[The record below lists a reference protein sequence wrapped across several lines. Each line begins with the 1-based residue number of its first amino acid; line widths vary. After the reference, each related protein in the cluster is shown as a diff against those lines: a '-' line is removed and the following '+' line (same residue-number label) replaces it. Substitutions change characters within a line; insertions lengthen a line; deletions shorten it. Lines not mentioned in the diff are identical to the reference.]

1 MNINPRVKNIE
12 ISLIRQISMKSR
24 EYKDVINL
32 TVGEPDLPI
41 PSKIIE
47 ETTLYMK
54 NNRMGYPMLGG
65 ILELREAIV
74 DFYNSKY
81 SSNYN
86 PDEVIVTAGAT
97 EAISTTLRTILN
109 EGDEVLIPLPFYP
122 GYLPNIDF
130 NGGKSIFIDT
140 TSDKLQLT
148 VETLKKHIT
157 PKTKAIILNY
167 PNNPSGVILSKKNLD
182 DIMEFL
188 KEKDIYIISDE
199 IYSEVIFDKDDFV
212 SVGKYDFLKEKVI
225 LINGFSKS
233 HSMTGW
239 RLGYILTSKSLRDQL
254 IKVHQYSITAPS
266 IVSEY
271 GGYIALSKC
280 LDVSSYTA
288 EYKKRCEYVY
298 KRLNSMGIV
307 TLQPKGTFYIFGSL
321 ENLNLPSSLDF
332 AFDLLE
338 SKQVAIVPGIAF
350 GVEGY
355 FRISCTKPVEVL
367 KVALDKIEDYIENY
381 RL

>member
-1 MNINPRVKNIE
+1 MNINPKVMNTE
-12 ISLIRQISMKSR
+12 ISLIRQISIKSR

-41 PSKIIE
+41 PAKIID
-47 ETTLYMK
+47 ETTIYMK

-65 ILELREAIV
+65 TLELREEIV
-74 DFYNSKY
+74 KFYNTKY
-81 SSNYN
+81 GSSYKV
-86 PDEVIVTAGAT
+86 DEVLVTAGAT
-97 EAISTTLRTILN
+97 EAISTTLKAILN

-130 NGGKSIFIDT
+130 NGGKSILIDT
-140 TSDKLQLT
+140 TTDKLQLT
-148 VETLKKHIT
+148 LETLKKYLT

-182 DIMEFL
+182 EIMNFL
-188 KEKDIYIISDE
+188 RDKNIYIIADE
-199 IYSEVIFDKDDFV
+199 IYSELVFNDDFI
-212 SVGKYDFLKEKVI
+212 SVGKYHFLKERVI

-239 RLGYILTSKSLRDQL
+239 RLGYILTSKKLRDQL
-254 IKVHQYSITAPS
+254 IKVHQYTITAPS
-266 IVSEY
+266 IISQY

-280 LDVSSYTA
+280 SDIYSYTK

-298 KRLNSMGIV
+298 NRLNSMGVI
-307 TLQPKGTFYIFGSL
+307 TLQPKGSFYIFGSL
-321 ENLNLPSSLDF
+321 DNFNITSSLDF
-332 AFDLLE
+332 ALDLLD
-338 SKQVAIVPGIAF
+338 SKHVAVVPGIAF

-355 FRISCTKPVEVL
+355 FRISCTKSVEIL
-367 KVALDKIEDYIENY
+367 KIALDKIEDYIEKY
-381 RL
+381 RSN